1 MEKAWT
7 GEGDDGRKSM
17 DGKKGRMREE
27 RWEKGWMEE
36 GDDGRKSMEGK
47 K

>member
-1 MEKAWT
+1 
-7 GEGDDGRKSM
+7 M

-36 GDDGRKSMEGK
+36 GDDERKSMEGK